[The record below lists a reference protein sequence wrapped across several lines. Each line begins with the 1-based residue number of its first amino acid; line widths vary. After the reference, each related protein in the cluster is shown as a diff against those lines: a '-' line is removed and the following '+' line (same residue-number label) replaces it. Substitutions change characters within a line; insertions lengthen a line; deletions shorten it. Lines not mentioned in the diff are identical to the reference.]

1 MVLANMIIDDL
12 LNSHTSMRTTR
23 HMVTLERTEKRV
35 WKRLFEVVEGMKK
48 VPIMEEE
55 PRPVPIV

>member
-1 MVLANMIIDDL
+1 
-12 LNSHTSMRTTR
+12 
-23 HMVTLERTEKRV
+23 MVTLERTEKRV